1 MSLLSG
7 VVMVA
12 APPQVPT
19 IVAAPPAAPGVLV
32 IPAIGPAGDPLDPA
46 QRADLVDEIE
56 DGLEPPVTL
65 VLLFNN
71 ALV

>member
-7 VVMVA
+7 VVLVA

-19 IVAAPPAAPGVLV
+19 IVAPPPEPSGAIV
-32 IPAIGPAGDPLDPA
+32 IPAIGPAGDPLDPE
-46 QRADLVDEIE
+46 QRADLIDEIE
-56 DGLEPPVTL
+56 NDLEPPVTL